1 MFKSD
6 YGHAIA
12 EWIVKITTY
21 ISKDKALGLNP
32 VNPFSLTRFIPHLKE
47 I

>member
-6 YGHAIA
+6 YGDAIA

-21 ISKDKALGLNP
+21 ISKDKALGPNS
-32 VNPFSLTRFIPHLKE
+32 VNPFSPYQIYTSFE
-47 I
+47 GD